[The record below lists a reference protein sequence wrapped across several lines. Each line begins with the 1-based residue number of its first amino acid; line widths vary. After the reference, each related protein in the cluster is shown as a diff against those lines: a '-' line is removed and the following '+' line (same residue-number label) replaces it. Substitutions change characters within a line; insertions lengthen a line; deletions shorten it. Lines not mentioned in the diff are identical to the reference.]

1 MKALS
6 RKQKMARGIALGAV
20 TLMLGCESVALL
32 PRDDVDRR
40 AGDRRDEGRRD
51 RFDARRDRDEVFG
64 RVQDVD
70 ERRREIRLRTDD
82 GRTSIVRYDS
92 NTRVFDGNRD
102 LRPEALRSG
111 DEISVRLGR
120 DLGGERYADEIRVVD
135 RRGS

>member
-1 MKALS
+1 MRTLS
-6 RKQKMARGIALGAV
+6 RKQKIGRGIALGAV

-32 PRDDVDRR
+32 PRDDVSGRR
-40 AGDRRDEGRRD
+40 YGDRRNDDRRD
-51 RFDARRDRDEVFG
+51 RYDARRDEVFG

-82 GRTSIVRYDS
+82 GRSSIVRYDS
-92 NTRVFDGNRD
+92 NTQVFDGNRD

-120 DLGGERYADEIRVVD
+120 DIGGERYADAIRVVD